1 MYITSTKLPLSTST
15 LWVLNPSMVSIMTR
29 GSSCGFMIPF
39 KNCLKKIILS
49 FPVRWCFAIRCLIWT
64 LFTYLWIAFLRN
76 LYDPPTI
83 GSPVIVLIS
92 PTMALILSW
101 SSFLCSSERF
111 LLCSLVGLIVFL
123 NKLLELLPLDQ
134 LLYLFFQI
142 PTFVCIMTMV
152 LMEATVLLQ
161 ISLLGGR
168 AQWFRPF
175 QGRVI
180 LYLPENLVDKYY
192 QRGEIQ
198 LLLWWCLQTTFAS
211 LCFRK
216 IIFALLLFALGL
228 CAFVFLSFAR

>member
-1 MYITSTKLPLSTST
+1 
-15 LWVLNPSMVSIMTR
+15 
-29 GSSCGFMIPF
+29 MIG
-39 KNCLKKIILS
+39 
-49 FPVRWCFAIRCLIWT
+49 
-64 LFTYLWIAFLRN
+64 
-76 LYDPPTI
+76 PPM
-83 GSPVIVLIS
+83 IVLIS

-101 SSFLCSSERF
+101 SSSLWTSERF
-111 LLCSLVGLIVFL
+111 LLCLLVGLIVFL

-142 PTFVCIMTMV
+142 STFVCIMTMV

-161 ISLLGGR
+161 ISLLWGQ